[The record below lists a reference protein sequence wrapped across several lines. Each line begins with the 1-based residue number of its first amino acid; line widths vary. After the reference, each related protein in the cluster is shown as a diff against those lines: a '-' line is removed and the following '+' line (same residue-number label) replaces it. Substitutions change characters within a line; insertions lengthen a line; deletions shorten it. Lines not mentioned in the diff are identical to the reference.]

1 MHVQLSTGLKH
12 QHTQNSR
19 QLWGGWVGPTLYAIS
34 IQKKLL
40 TIMDGPLTM
49 VRFLFDSF
57 GKSQNLGPGKPEILG
72 GVLLTPK
79 EAAGNF

>member
-1 MHVQLSTGLKH
+1 MKSNNAYIMNIYIQNTNTMHVQLSTGLKH

-40 TIMDGPLTM
+40 TIVDGP
-49 VRFLFDSF
+49 
-57 GKSQNLGPGKPEILG
+57 
-72 GVLLTPK
+72 
-79 EAAGNF
+79 

>member
-34 IQKKLL
+34 IQKKIL
-40 TIMDGPLTM
+40 TIMDGPLEC
-49 VRFLFDSF
+49 VYKVQS
-57 GKSQNLGPGKPEILG
+57 GGPEIFNG
-72 GVLLTPK
+72 GH
-79 EAAGNF
+79 

>member
-40 TIMDGPLTM
+40 TIMDGPIG
-49 VRFLFDSF
+49 LFHF
-57 GKSQNLGPGKPEILG
+57 
-72 GVLLTPK
+72 
-79 EAAGNF
+79 

>member
-40 TIMDGPLTM
+40 TIMDGPLGILKG
-49 VRFLFDSF
+49 V
-57 GKSQNLGPGKPEILG
+57 SQTLID
-72 GVLLTPK
+72 
-79 EAAGNF
+79 

>member
-34 IQKKLL
+34 IQKKTIDNYGRSL
-40 TIMDGPLTM
+40 TLTNDI
-49 VRFLFDSF
+49 V
-57 GKSQNLGPGKPEILG
+57 
-72 GVLLTPK
+72 VL
-79 EAAGNF
+79 

>member
-19 QLWGGWVGPTLYAIS
+19 QLWGGWVCRTLYAIS

-40 TIMDGPLTM
+40 TIMDGPLEVKCYQI
-49 VRFLFDSF
+49 VRFNDQRLKF
-57 GKSQNLGPGKPEILG
+57 
-72 GVLLTPK
+72 
-79 EAAGNF
+79 A

>member
-40 TIMDGPLTM
+40 TIMDGPLVKRVALKHM
-49 VRFLFDSF
+49 
-57 GKSQNLGPGKPEILG
+57 
-72 GVLLTPK
+72 
-79 EAAGNF
+79 

>member
-19 QLWGGWVGPTLYAIS
+19 QLWGWWVGLTLYAIS

-40 TIMDGPLTM
+40 TIMDGPL
-49 VRFLFDSF
+49 VKNEKVKLFEPSVF
-57 GKSQNLGPGKPEILG
+57 FTCF
-72 GVLLTPK
+72 VLLF
-79 EAAGNF
+79 AMHFFYLDLN